1 MTETNY
7 KLSVTSLEFKDPAPF
22 SNATMSATTLTDRQY
37 VFEMLS
43 STQTKKELGIIK
55 TIHHGQSKI
64 NAGTSSTKDIIP
76 FFETGVSTGGTLVK
90 KFIGRIVLHITY
102 VSTSNN
108 STIPELLRL
117 VGTQQSAS
125 ELSASVAKDTA
136 TAIASDGLLGTYANI
151 YKSNFLIDGYNITTT
166 NTTQKVIIDLNKEF
180 KETDKNIALG
190 LEFKNAPVAGTQIY
204 IDAYTEVITV

>member
-7 KLSVTSLEFKDPAPF
+7 KLSVTSLEIKDPASF
-22 SNATMSATTLTDRQY
+22 SNTTMASTTLNDRQY
-37 VFEMLS
+37 VFEMSS
-43 STQTKKELGIIK
+43 STQTKKELGITK

-64 NAGTSSTKDIIP
+64 NSGTSSIKDIIP
-76 FFETGVSTGGTLVK
+76 FFETGVSTGGTEIK

-102 VSTSNN
+102 VSNKNN

-125 ELSASVAKDTA
+125 ELSVSVVKDTA
-136 TAIASDGLLGTYANI
+136 TTIASDALLGTYANI
-151 YKSNFLIDGYNITTT
+151 YKSNFLIDGYNITST

-180 KETDKNIALG
+180 KQTDKNIALG
-190 LEFKNAPVAGTQIY
+190 LEFKSAPVAGTEIY